1 MVRKSITIL
10 AALLLWALLLLF
22 NPFGLDASAQ
32 KAVACAVLM
41 IFLWVTEALP
51 MPVVALLPIVLFPL
65 LGIADTAE
73 ATAPYAN
80 PAIFLFLGG
89 FVIGLAIEKWGLHRR
104 IALNVVQLTGTAGSQ
119 IVLGFILATGFI
131 SMWISNTATTM
142 MMYPIALSIVQVLE
156 KGRQNDKGMQNLA
169 ICLLLSI
176 AYASNFGGIATLIG
190 TPPNVAYAA
199 FLKKQYDYSFQFSEW
214 MLLGVPVA
222 LLLMACLYLVMTK
235 VLFRVQ
241 LSDDAAARQLIR
253 YELKQLGPI
262 SVQEKRVLMVF
273 AGTAFFW
280 ICKGPVNN
288 LTGLLLDDNLIAIS
302 GAILL
307 FTIPAGNGIRLLQ
320 WEDTGKIA
328 WGVLLLFG
336 GGISLA
342 TQLEQAGII
351 GRLGRWMASGAGNNL
366 LLLMFIIALVSVFIS
381 EVLSNVAQVVVFAPV
396 VTGMADAMQF
406 DPLLLAT
413 PMVLAAS
420 CASMLPM
427 GTPPNAIVFA
437 SGRLSLM
444 DMVKTGFVMNLI
456 AVGLITLFCYFLLPM
471 VVTQMR

>member
-214 MLLGVPVA
+214 MLLGFPVA
-222 LLLMACLYLVMTK
+222 
-235 VLFRVQ
+235 
-241 LSDDAAARQLIR
+241 
-253 YELKQLGPI
+253 
-262 SVQEKRVLMVF
+262 
-273 AGTAFFW
+273 
-280 ICKGPVNN
+280 
-288 LTGLLLDDNLIAIS
+288 
-302 GAILL
+302 
-307 FTIPAGNGIRLLQ
+307 
-320 WEDTGKIA
+320 
-328 WGVLLLFG
+328 
-336 GGISLA
+336 
-342 TQLEQAGII
+342 
-351 GRLGRWMASGAGNNL
+351 
-366 LLLMFIIALVSVFIS
+366 
-381 EVLSNVAQVVVFAPV
+381 
-396 VTGMADAMQF
+396 
-406 DPLLLAT
+406 
-413 PMVLAAS
+413 
-420 CASMLPM
+420 
-427 GTPPNAIVFA
+427 
-437 SGRLSLM
+437 
-444 DMVKTGFVMNLI
+444 
-456 AVGLITLFCYFLLPM
+456 
-471 VVTQMR
+471 